1 MFRVEKFE
9 EKRFE
14 KGLTLGQVAA
24 FIGVREATLRRKLA
38 DCGDFTRNEIQLLW
52 HRLELSGK
60 EMEDIFFAKELA

>member
-14 KGLTLGQVAA
+14 KGLTLAQIAT

-38 DCGDFTRNEIQLLW
+38 GCGDFTRNEIQLLW

>member
-14 KGLTLGQVAA
+14 KGLTLAQLAA
-24 FIGVREATLRRKLA
+24 SIGVGEATLHRKLA

-52 HRLELSGK
+52 HRLELSVT